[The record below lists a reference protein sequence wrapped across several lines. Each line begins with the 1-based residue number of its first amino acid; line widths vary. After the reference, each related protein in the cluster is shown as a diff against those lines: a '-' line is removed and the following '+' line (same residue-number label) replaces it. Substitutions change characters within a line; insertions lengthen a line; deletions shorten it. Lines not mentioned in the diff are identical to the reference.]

1 MNEILR
7 ERNAEEFHEGG
18 LNKIPETSGVYLFKN
33 GKGEII
39 YIGKAVNLKNRVRS
53 YFQKKL
59 LILKTKELVKNTAS
73 FEIIKTESEFEALLL
88 EAKLINKFRP
98 KYNSLSKDDKHP
110 LYIEISREK
119 FPKIRTVRKIEKK
132 SLFFGPFPDSRAVND
147 SLKFLR
153 RLFPYCTEKRIGKK
167 ACFYSHLGL
176 CDPCPNLI
184 SQKKGQLYKKMSK
197 LYQNNVSKIKKILQ
211 GRHREVLRTLG
222 REMNEYAKKRQFE
235 KAAERKEIIEKL
247 TYLMTK
253 RRSVSSYIE
262 NPNLYQ
268 DLRMTEAKKLGE
280 LLHIRAPKRI
290 EGYDISNLGGVLA
303 AGSLVV
309 FVNGEPDKS
318 LYRRFKIKT
327 KNTADDFAMLKEVL
341 KRRLRKKEWN
351 YPDLILVDG
360 GEGQLSSVQAAL
372 NELKA
377 VIPIVGLAKKF
388 EEIVVLDAKNPNA
401 PFFYRLKVAKSNP
414 ALSLLQRVRDEAH
427 RFARKYHLFLREK
440 NMLY

>member
-1 MNEILR
+1 
-7 ERNAEEFHEGG
+7 
-18 LNKIPETSGVYLFKN
+18 
-33 GKGEII
+33 
-39 YIGKAVNLKNRVRS
+39 
-53 YFQKKL
+53 
-59 LILKTKELVKNTAS
+59 
-73 FEIIKTESEFEALLL
+73 
-88 EAKLINKFRP
+88 
-98 KYNSLSKDDKHP
+98 
-110 LYIEISREK
+110 
-119 FPKIRTVRKIEKK
+119 
-132 SLFFGPFPDSRAVND
+132 
-147 SLKFLR
+147 
-153 RLFPYCTEKRIGKK
+153 
-167 ACFYSHLGL
+167 
-176 CDPCPNLI
+176 
-184 SQKKGQLYKKMSK
+184 
-197 LYQNNVSKIKKILQ
+197 
-211 GRHREVLRTLG
+211 
-222 REMNEYAKKRQFE
+222 
-235 KAAERKEIIEKL
+235 
-247 TYLMTK
+247 
-253 RRSVSSYIE
+253 
-262 NPNLYQ
+262 
-268 DLRMTEAKKLGE
+268 MTEAKKLGE

-360 GEGQLSSVQAAL
+360 GEGQLSSVHAAL